1 MFFPGKA
8 RVQKGRA
15 QEAQKGRKCGRRYE
29 RCVKSTFQFLE
40 NTGFPHASVAR
51 YRQREGGV
59 VQSVLSES
67 QVVLATCHTSGSRQ
81 LRNQEF
87 DVLII
92 DEATQALEAVSFIND
107 SQYQFSAWVL
117 GRSRMRCAAT
127 DACEVSLD

>member
-1 MFFPGKA
+1 MFFPERE

-15 QEAQKGRKCGRRYE
+15 QEEQKGRKCGRRYE
-29 RCVKSTFQFLE
+29 RCVKSASKFLQ
-40 NTGFPHASVAR
+40 NIMFAHSCVTR

-59 VQSVLSES
+59 VQSVLNES

-92 DEATQALEAVSFIND
+92 DEATQALEAVGSTNI
-107 SQYQFSAWVL
+107 
-117 GRSRMRCAAT
+117 SRYRY
-127 DACEVSLD
+127 